1 MAEIG
6 AATAAA
12 RYASAAASALGSE
25 GPANGAEGA
34 SGFGRMLE
42 RAIADTVTTA
52 KEADRASA
60 AAVAGEGDVTA
71 VVTAVARAE
80 LALQTTVAIR
90 DRVIQ
95 AYQDVM
101 RMPI

>member
-1 MAEIG
+1 MSGIG
-6 AATAAA
+6 AAAAAA
-12 RYASAAASALGSE
+12 RYASAAASAFGE
-25 GPANGAEGA
+25 GTAKGA
-34 SGFGRMLE
+34 SDAAGGFGQLLS
-42 RAIADTVTTA
+42 RAIQDTVSTA

-60 AAVAGEGDVTA
+60 AAVAGDGNVTE

-95 AYQDVM
+95 AYQEVM